1 MQFRC
6 FARRD
11 RGKLASIRDRG
22 KMILIFSRFSKVQSV
37 EKWLVL
43 QYGENYLWGRGLCSF
58 SPDHSCSF
66 PLIKSSKKSVL
77 SKGIFH
83 FDHNFSRSAWI
94 EIRFGTV
101 AKLEKLNNFP
111 TGRPEV
117 DVTKKST
124 FRCTPLKRGGT

>member
-1 MQFRC
+1 MQIHC
-6 FARRD
+6 FARRN

-22 KMILIFSRFSKVQSV
+22 KTILIFSSFSKIQSV

-43 QYGENYLWGRGLCSF
+43 QYGENYLWGRGLRSF

-77 SKGIFH
+77 RKGIFH

-101 AKLEKLNNFP
+101 AKLEKLNNFFFDRIEDCP
-111 TGRPEV
+111 W
-117 DVTKKST
+117 
-124 FRCTPLKRGGT
+124 